1 MAPKKIIQLNTV
13 RPAKEPLEDV
23 EEEIEPT
30 LEEIVPEIVDNYG
43 SDDDDDDEDD
53 DDDDGDGDGEDED
66 EDDDGDDDDG
76 EEYEE
81 YEQSPDLFEI
91 LSGLMVTREGETIA
105 DVLAGINENLDK
117 HNKIMYKLFKVLE
130 TKR

>member
-30 LEEIVPEIVDNYG
+30 LEEIVPEIVDDSYG
-43 SDDDDDDEDD
+43 SDDDDGEDDED
-53 DDDDGDGDGEDED
+53 D
-66 EDDDGDDDDG
+66 EDDDGDDGDDEDDDG

>member
-1 MAPKKIIQLNTV
+1 MAPKKIVQLNIGPEII
-13 RPAKEPLEDV
+13 RPSKEPLEDV
-23 EEEIEPT
+23 DEEIEEIEPT
-30 LEEIVPEIVDNYG
+30 LGEIVPDVVDG
-43 SDDDDDDEDD
+43 EDGEDDDDDDDDDDDE
-53 DDDDGDGDGEDED
+53 
-66 EDDDGDDDDG
+66 DDDG

-130 TKR
+130 SKR

>member
-1 MAPKKIIQLNTV
+1 MAPKKIVQLNTV
-13 RPAKEPLEDV
+13 PEFIRPAKEPLEDV
-23 EEEIEPT
+23 EEEEIIEPT
-30 LEEIVPEIVDNYG
+30 LEETVPDLL
-43 SDDDDDDEDD
+43 DDDDDDDSDD
-53 DDDDGDGDGEDED
+53 EDGE
-66 EDDDGDDDDG
+66 G
-76 EEYEE
+76 EYEE

-130 TKR
+130 SKK

>member
-1 MAPKKIIQLNTV
+1 MAPKKIVQLNTV
-13 RPAKEPLEDV
+13 PEFIRPAKEPLEDV
-23 EEEIEPT
+23 EEEDVEPT
-30 LEEIVPEIVDNYG
+30 LGEVVPDLVDD
-43 SDDDDDDEDD
+43 SSDDEDD
-53 DDDDGDGDGEDED
+53 GDEDDGDE
-66 EDDDGDDDDG
+66 DDG

-130 TKR
+130 SKK